1 MSAAQQTPPLLVII
15 IMKQEQKNLIIL
27 FFTLVVVMLGFGMI
41 IPIIP
46 FFIESFGASGSS
58 LGMLM
63 ASFAVM
69 QFLFAP
75 VWGSLS
81 DRYGRKRFLVIGALG
96 NGIAMLFFGLSSE
109 LWMLFASR
117 ALSGIL
123 SSATLPTAMA
133 YISDSTSDENRGGG
147 MGVVG
152 AAMGMGMVLGPG
164 LGGWLAGSSLSTPFF
179 VAAALSVVAMI
190 FVLVVLPESLPKEK
204 RTSTEGKIQG
214 PQFDE
219 MGKALFSPIGILL
232 VMAFLL
238 SFGLTNFEAV
248 FGLFSLEK
256 HGYGPQ
262 RVGTVLT
269 VIGLTSVL
277 MQGVLTGPLTKRWGD
292 VNLLRL
298 SLVGSAIG
306 FVFMLMAN
314 SFVTVL
320 ITVSVFVISNSLLRP
335 VVSSLTSKRSTSGQG
350 MAMGLNN
357 SFMSLGRIAG
367 PLWAGFIFD
376 VNYNYPYISGSI
388 IMLVG
393 YIVSLIWLS
402 KDIAPQAEISPQPVS
417 D

>member
-1 MSAAQQTPPLLVII
+1 
-15 IMKQEQKNLIIL
+15 MKQEQKNLIIL
-27 FFTLVVVMLGFGMI
+27 FFTLVVVMMGFGMI

-46 FFIESFGASGSS
+46 FYIESFGASGSS

-63 ASFAVM
+63 ATFAVM

-81 DRYGRKRFLVIGALG
+81 DRYGRKPFLVLGALG
-96 NGIAMLFFGLSSE
+96 NGIAMLFFGLSTQ
-109 LWMLFASR
+109 LWMLFAAR

-133 YISDSTSDENRGGG
+133 FIGDSTDEKNRGGG

-152 AAMGMGMVLGPG
+152 AAMGMGMVIGPG
-164 LGGWLAGSSLSTPFF
+164 IGGWLAGTSLSTPFF
-179 VAAALSVVAMI
+179 VAAALSVVAML
-190 FVLVVLPESLPKEK
+190 FVVLVLPESLPKEK
-204 RTSTEGKIQG
+204 RSSTDEKIQG
-214 PQFDE
+214 PQFGE
-219 MGKALFSPIGILL
+219 MGKALFGPIGILL

-238 SFGLTNFEAV
+238 SFGLTNFEAI
-248 FGLFSLEK
+248 FGLYSLER

-262 RVGTVLT
+262 RVGTILT

-277 MQGVLTGPLTKRWGD
+277 MQGVLTGPLTKRWGE

-306 FVFMLMAN
+306 FVLMLTAN
-314 SFVTVL
+314 TYVAVL

-335 VVSSLTSKRSTSGQG
+335 VVSSLTSKRSISGQG
-350 MAMGLNN
+350 IAMGLNN

-376 VNYNYPYISGSI
+376 VNYNFPYVSGAI
-388 IMLVG
+388 IMLIG
-393 YIVSLIWLS
+393 FFVSIIWLS
-402 KDIAPQAEISPQPVS
+402 KEFIPATAVSPQAIS

>member
-1 MSAAQQTPPLLVII
+1 MQQD
-15 IMKQEQKNLIIL
+15 QKNLIIL

-81 DRYGRKRFLVIGALG
+81 DRYGRKPFLVIGALG
-96 NGIAMLFFGLSSE
+96 NGIAMLFFGLSTE

-117 ALSGIL
+117 ALSGVL

-133 YISDSTSDENRGGG
+133 YIGDSTSDENRGGG

-179 VAAALSVVAMI
+179 VAAGLSVIAMI
-190 FVLVVLPESLPKEK
+190 FVLIVLPESLPKDK
-204 RTSTEGKIQG
+204 RTSTQGKIQG
-214 PQFDE
+214 PQFGE

-277 MQGVLTGPLTKRWGD
+277 MQGVLTGPLTKRGGD

-298 SLVGSAIG
+298 SLIGSAIG
-306 FVFMLMAN
+306 FLLMLTAN

-350 MAMGLNN
+350 IAMGLNN

-367 PLWAGFIFD
+367 PIGAGLVFD
-376 VNYNYPYISGSI
+376 INYNYPYISGAM
-388 IMLVG
+388 IMLIGFV
-393 YIVSLIWLS
+393 VSLIWLA
-402 KDIAPQAEISPQPVS
+402 KEYTPATEISPQPVL

>member
-1 MSAAQQTPPLLVII
+1 
-15 IMKQEQKNLIIL
+15 MKQEQKNLIIL

>member
-1 MSAAQQTPPLLVII
+1 
-15 IMKQEQKNLIIL
+15 MKQEQKNLIIL

-81 DRYGRKRFLVIGALG
+81 DRYGRKPFLVIGALG
-96 NGIAMLFFGLSSE
+96 NGIAMLFFGLSTE

-133 YISDSTSDENRGGG
+133 YIGDSTSDENRGGG

-190 FVLVVLPESLPKEK
+190 FVLIVLPESLPQEK
-204 RTSTEGKIQG
+204 RTAIEGKIKG
-214 PQFDE
+214 PQFGE
-219 MGKALFSPIGILL
+219 MGRALFSPIGILL

-298 SLVGSAIG
+298 SLAGSAVG
-306 FVFMLMAN
+306 FLLMLTAN

-320 ITVSVFVISNSLLRP
+320 VTVSVFVISNSLLRP

-350 MAMGLNN
+350 VAMGLNN

-376 VNYNYPYISGSI
+376 VNYNHPYISGAI

-393 YIVSLIWLS
+393 FLVSLIWLS
-402 KDIAPQAEISPQPVS
+402 KESVSQRDVSPQPVS

>member
-1 MSAAQQTPPLLVII
+1 
-15 IMKQEQKNLIIL
+15 MKQEQKNLIIL

-81 DRYGRKRFLVIGALG
+81 DRYGRKPFLVIGALG
-96 NGIAMLFFGLSSE
+96 NGIAMLFFGLSTE

-133 YISDSTSDENRGGG
+133 YIGDSTSDENRGGG

-190 FVLVVLPESLPKEK
+190 FVLIVLPESLPQEK
-204 RTSTEGKIQG
+204 RTAIEGKIKG
-214 PQFDE
+214 PQFGE
-219 MGKALFSPIGILL
+219 MGRALFSPIGILL

-298 SLVGSAIG
+298 SLAGSAVG
-306 FVFMLMAN
+306 FLLMLTAN

-320 ITVSVFVISNSLLRP
+320 VTVSVFVISNSLLRP

-350 MAMGLNN
+350 IAMGLNN

-376 VNYNYPYISGSI
+376 VNYNYPYISGAI

-393 YIVSLIWLS
+393 FLVSLIWLS
-402 KDIAPQAEISPQPVS
+402 KESVSQRDVSPQPVS